1 MQIKTATTIDEQIAK
16 LEKRGMTIGDK
27 VKATE
32 ILSDI
37 GYYRLG
43 FYWFPFELNY
53 PNKHHRDH
61 RFIEGATF
69 ENAVALYNFDH
80 NLRCILSQYLH
91 HIEVHLRT
99 TLIYIVSN
107 HYKYNPTWFADQKII
122 QPSFIAK
129 LPGLYED
136 IRKNDAIKHHHK
148 KYHNDIYAPAWKT
161 IEYMTFGSVLYLI
174 ENIKDKNLQERIA
187 IKMGI
192 KNLNVFYSHMQTLR
206 ILRNI
211 CAHGH
216 NLFDLHLPKP
226 IKPGQINN
234 MTSNDR
240 SSISG
245 AIMVISN
252 TLHNITPNLANNLVE
267 DLNNLLNH
275 TKTTPIY
282 AVISHIKKL

>member
-1 MQIKTATTIDEQIAK
+1 
-16 LEKRGMTIGDK
+16 
-27 VKATE
+27 
-32 ILSDI
+32 
-37 GYYRLG
+37 
-43 FYWFPFELNY
+43 
-53 PNKHHRDH
+53 
-61 RFIEGATF
+61 
-69 ENAVALYNFDH
+69 
-80 NLRCILSQYLH
+80 
-91 HIEVHLRT
+91 
-99 TLIYIVSN
+99 
-107 HYKYNPTWFADQKII
+107 
-122 QPSFIAK
+122 
-129 LPGLYED
+129 
-136 IRKNDAIKHHHK
+136 
-148 KYHNDIYAPAWKT
+148 
-161 IEYMTFGSVLYLI
+161 MTFGSVLYLI

-252 TLHNITPNLANNLVE
+252 TLHNITPNLANNLIE
-267 DLNNLLNH
+267 DLNNLLNK

-282 AVISHIKKL
+282 TVISHIKKL